1 MFPWG
6 DIQIAMEAP
15 MVKNEG
21 NKIVTYTLYMSAF
34 FNNTVFSDEIFRIY
48 TTIGALHIATL
59 KTIFRCVRQNN
70 EFS

>member
-1 MFPWG
+1 MFPCG

-21 NKIVTYTLYMSAF
+21 NKIGTYTLYISAF

-48 TTIGALHIATL
+48 TTIGALHTDTL
-59 KTIFRCVRQNN
+59 KTIFRCIRQNS